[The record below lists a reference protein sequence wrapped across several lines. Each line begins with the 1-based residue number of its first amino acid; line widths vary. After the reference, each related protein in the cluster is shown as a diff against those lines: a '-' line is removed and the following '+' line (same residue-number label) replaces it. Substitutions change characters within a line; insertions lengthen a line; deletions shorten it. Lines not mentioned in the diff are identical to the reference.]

1 MSARP
6 PAGPR
11 TGAARGILVVVAVL
25 ALLALTSAGIAAA
38 GRVSLSS
45 APLLRGPAS
54 TRLIATLFA
63 LVVGVVVAALVL
75 QAFYG
80 VGRDPR
86 GGTARRRL
94 DPLTVV
100 VGVVLALL
108 LWVVLRNG
116 LVDPPALPRRPD
128 PAPAEPAAGGTSTA
142 DESSWTWTTT
152 AAVLAL
158 ILAAGAALVWWRAR
172 LASMVAAS
180 AATGSGEDEG
190 PDAAQLAAVDQAMRA
205 GQAALSAEAG
215 PRAAVVAC
223 YAAMEAQLASS
234 GTARGLA
241 ETPEELLARTSAA
254 GLVSPGPA
262 ATLTR
267 LFGEARF
274 SSHPLG
280 SGERTDAEQALA
292 RITSDLAAR
301 VSDRVSGGG
310 VGTSGSGDLT

>member
-1 MSARP
+1 MSVRP

-11 TGAARGILVVVAVL
+11 TGAARGIVVVVAVL

-45 APLLRGPAS
+45 APLLRGAAS
-54 TRLIATLFA
+54 TQLIATLFA
-63 LVVGVVVAALVL
+63 LLVGVVVAALVL

-86 GGTARRRL
+86 GRAVRRRL

-128 PAPAEPAAGGTSTA
+128 PAAAEPAAGEASTRG
-142 DESSWTWTTT
+142 ESSWTWTTT
-152 AAVLAL
+152 GAVLAL
-158 ILAAGAALVWWRAR
+158 VLAAGAALVWWRAR
-172 LASMVAAS
+172 LASMAAAS
-180 AATGSGEDEG
+180 ADSGEHAE
-190 PDAAQLAAVDQAMRA
+190 PDAAGLAAVDQAVRA
-205 GQAALSAEAG
+205 GQAALSAATE

-234 GTARGLA
+234 GTARGHA

-280 SGERTDAEQALA
+280 HGERAAAEEALA

-301 VSDRVSGGG
+301 VSDRVSGRAAGAP
-310 VGTSGSGDLT
+310 GSGYST

>member
-1 MSARP
+1 MSVRP

-45 APLLRGPAS
+45 APLLRGSAS
-54 TRLIATLFA
+54 TQLIATLLA
-63 LVVGVVVAALVL
+63 LLVGVVVAALVL
-75 QAFYG
+75 RAFYG

-86 GGTARRRL
+86 RGAARRRL

-128 PAPAEPAAGGTSTA
+128 PAPAEPAAGGTPTRG
-142 DESSWTWTTT
+142 ESAWTWTTT

-158 ILAAGAALVWWRAR
+158 VLAAGAALVWWRSR
-172 LASMVAAS
+172 LASMAAAS
-180 AATGSGEDEG
+180 VGRGEDEE
-190 PDAAQLAAVDQAMRA
+190 PDAAELAAVDLAVRA
-205 GQAALSAEAG
+205 GQAALSAEGG

-234 GTARGLA
+234 GTARGHA

-280 SGERTDAEQALA
+280 SGERTDAEEALA
-292 RITSDLAAR
+292 RITSDLAGR
-301 VSDRVSGGG
+301 MSDRVSGRA
-310 VGTSGSGDLT
+310 VGAPGSGDPT